1 MMPLS
6 WRPTLLTVYWSG
18 SSKTKTARNIAR
30 VVRTCQGYRFEQHHQ
45 SSSVFQISARMYP
58 GGQGANGPRIE
69 LIDASVTP
77 GLEKMSHAIHSKL
90 ASYIPSFFPLC
101 CVISRFV
108 IITDSD
114 RNLWLAVIN
123 LALDDLTAT
132 KPPLKRSARAW
143 FLSSNTNVGS
153 FLWVCDRLGL
163 ESTAVRRRRFDLIH
177 GVRKT

>member
-1 MMPLS
+1 MHTSFLRFLS
-6 WRPTLLTVYWSG
+6 RTRKLRKVLFTAEGKPD
-18 SSKTKTARNIAR
+18 SSREK
-30 VVRTCQGYRFEQHHQ
+30 
-45 SSSVFQISARMYP
+45 
-58 GGQGANGPRIE
+58 GQFRRRIE
-69 LIDASVTP
+69 LNDASATP
-77 GLEKMSHAIHSKL
+77 GVEKTSLAIDSKL

-132 KPPLKRSARAW
+132 ETPLQRSARAW

-163 ESTAVRRRRFDLIH
+163 ESTAVRRRQFDLIH